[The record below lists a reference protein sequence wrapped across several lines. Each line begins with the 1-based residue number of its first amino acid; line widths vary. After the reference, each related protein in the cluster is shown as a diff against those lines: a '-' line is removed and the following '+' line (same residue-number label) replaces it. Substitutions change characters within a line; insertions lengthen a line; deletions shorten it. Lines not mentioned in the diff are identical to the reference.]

1 MITFKN
7 SLKLM
12 LIHIFIYSAISVNAG
27 EKDINYQKPK
37 MCWVIEDNIRVA
49 QPVKIRFYI
58 LKDTAIQVYEEE
70 LISTCILDLNYESML
85 KLNLAMAE
93 VYNFYSKD
101 LLESNSGIVSRYLN
115 PIPCHN
121 NL

>member
-7 SLKLM
+7 SLKLI
-12 LIHIFIYSAISVNAG
+12 LIHIFIYSAICVNAG

-58 LKDTAIQVYEEE
+58 FKDTAIQVYEEE
-70 LISTCILDLNYESML
+70 LISSCILDLNYESML

-115 PIPCHN
+115 PIPCLN

>member
-7 SLKLM
+7 SLKLIQ
-12 LIHIFIYSAISVNAG
+12 IHLFIYSVISVNAAD
-27 EKDINYQKPK
+27 KHINYQKPK
-37 MCWVIEDNIRVA
+37 MCWVIEDNIRIT

-70 LISTCILDLNYESML
+70 LTCAGILDLNYESTL

-101 LLESNSGIVSRYLN
+101 LLESNSGIVSRYLT
-115 PIPCHN
+115 PIPCRN

>member
-1 MITFKN
+1 
-7 SLKLM
+7 
-12 LIHIFIYSAISVNAG
+12 
-27 EKDINYQKPK
+27 
-37 MCWVIEDNIRVA
+37 MCWVIEDNIRIT

-70 LISTCILDLNYESML
+70 LTCAGILDLNYESTL

>member
-7 SLKLM
+7 SLKLI
-12 LIHIFIYSAISVNAG
+12 LIHLFIYSVISVNAAG
-27 EKDINYQKPK
+27 KDINYQKPK
-37 MCWVIEDNIRVA
+37 MCWVIEDNIRIT

-70 LISTCILDLNYESML
+70 LTCAGILDLNYESTL

>member
-7 SLKLM
+7 SLKLI
-12 LIHIFIYSAISVNAG
+12 LIHLFIYSVISVNAAD
-27 EKDINYQKPK
+27 KDINYQKPK
-37 MCWVIEDNIRVA
+37 MCWVIEDNIRIT

-70 LISTCILDLNYESML
+70 LTCAGILDLNYESTL

>member
-70 LISTCILDLNYESML
+70 LISSCILDLNYESML
-85 KLNLAMAE
+85 KLDLAMDE

-115 PIPCHN
+115 PIPCRN